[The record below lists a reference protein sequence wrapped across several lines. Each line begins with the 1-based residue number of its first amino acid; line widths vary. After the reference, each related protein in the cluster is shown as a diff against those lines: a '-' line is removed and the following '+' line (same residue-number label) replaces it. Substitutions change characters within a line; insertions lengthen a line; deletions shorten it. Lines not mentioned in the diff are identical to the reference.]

1 MKENQWKLKNSEKN
15 HRRLQLQT
23 QMKKNIHIKNLINI
37 YKMIKSN
44 NLNDNP
50 VAETISLRRL
60 SKATKTLGTIL
71 QKVCFINLAIIITY

>member
-1 MKENQWKLKNSEKN
+1 MKENRRKPKNSEKN

-71 QKVCFINLAIIITY
+71 QKVCFTHFAIITS